1 MKIILTE
8 SQIGLLIENEDIFF
22 DLVKKIKSSGVESLR
37 PSELTL
43 YRKYQ
48 KHLKKGGELDDFK
61 DVDEYDDR
69 YGMVITSEIPEL
81 HDLKFI
87 YDETM
92 DLDDE
97 EIESDPKLDGM
108 VSIGGQIGWEEDKM
122 YTISFAITPKGLLV
136 DYVISNLDDF
146 KESSNKFFD
155 ELSNMNPDKDPKSLK
170 SLFSYFLTDEVFP
183 MVK

>member
-8 SQIGLLIENEDIFF
+8 SQIGLLMENEDVFF
-22 DLVKKIKSSGVESLR
+22 DLVKKIKSGGLESLR

-48 KHLKKGGELDDFK
+48 KHLKKGGELEDFK
-61 DVDEYDDR
+61 DVDEYDDK

-81 HDLKFI
+81 HDLTFI

-97 EIESDPKLDGM
+97 GIENDPKLDGM
-108 VSIGGQIGWEEDKM
+108 VSIGGQIGWGDDEM
-122 YTISFAITPKGLLV
+122 YTISLAITPKGLLV

-155 ELSNMNPDKDPKSLK
+155 ELSNMNPGKDIKSLR